1 MDLLRNTTQKKKRN
15 DSRLKFRTCEVQ
27 IRHVLLSELLW
38 GEFQTNT
45 FTETDSD
52 QHSERTVN

>member
-15 DSRLKFRTCEVQ
+15 DSRLKTCEVQ
-27 IRHVLLSELLW
+27 IRHVLLSGLLW